1 MFKRLLILL
10 WILLSLSLLALSAG
24 CMTKEEQA
32 VRQVVTK
39 YNENLTLALKRPQP
53 ELMNGLTT
61 SVESKRIANYIMY
74 FYQQKKLLDSQ
85 QKSLEFINVEI
96 QDQKAVVRTKEQWS
110 YQHLDVASRKVVKP
124 EEIIN
129 YQATYQL
136 EKTKDKWVVA
146 SLEVKDDRKK

>member
-1 MFKRLLILL
+1 MLKRLLVLL
-10 WILLSLSLLALSAG
+10 WILLSLPLLALSAG

-61 SVESKRIANYIMY
+61 SLEGKRITTYLSY
-74 FYQQKKLLDSQ
+74 FYQQNKVMDSQ
-85 QKSLEFINVEI
+85 LKSLEFIKVEI
-96 QDQKAVVRTKEQWS
+96 RDQKAVVRTKEQWS
-110 YQHLDVASRKVVKP
+110 YKHLDLTSRKVVKP
-124 EEIIN
+124 EKIIN

-136 EKTKDKWVVA
+136 EKTNKKWVVA